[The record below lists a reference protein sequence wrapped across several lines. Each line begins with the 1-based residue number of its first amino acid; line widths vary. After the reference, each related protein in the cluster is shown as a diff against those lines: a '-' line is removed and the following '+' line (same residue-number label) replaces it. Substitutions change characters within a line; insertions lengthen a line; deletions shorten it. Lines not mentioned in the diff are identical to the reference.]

1 MKVSLK
7 WLSEYVDVPSDVKA
21 FCDRLDVT
29 GTGVEGV
36 AQTGAQFNKVICG
49 KVLSKVPHPDSDH
62 MFVTTI
68 DVGAYHTDEQGNA
81 QPLQVVCGAQNF
93 NEGDHVVTALCG
105 AILPGDFAIKKAKK
119 RGVWSFGMNCSRSE
133 LGLPPREGED
143 GIMIL
148 PDGAPVGVP
157 FAEYAGLAD
166 TILDLE
172 ITPNRPDCLSML
184 GMAREVGAMYK
195 RNVFTPLFDVEE
207 DSALT
212 PAPKQVNVEIASP
225 DRAKRYTARVIEGVK
240 IAPSPDWLA
249 ERVISAGTRSIN
261 NVVDVTNY
269 IMYLF
274 GQPLH
279 AFDFSKISD
288 DQGVAHLCVR
298 AAHDGE
304 TFETLD
310 GEMRQLTDDMTV
322 ISSSRGIAALAGV
335 MGGADTEIT
344 DQTTK
349 IVLEAAAFNS
359 SHTSRTSRNLGLMS
373 EASLRFERIVDDNPV
388 GDICDFAAAL
398 MAQVTGGHVAPGR
411 VDVYH
416 DATQECCVPFRIK
429 RFESMMGLHI
439 TADEVI
445 DTLERLGCSC
455 TPRSVDAATSATGVT
470 SADAATSADV
480 LDVVCPT
487 FRPDLTREID
497 LYEEVLRLVGMDSIT
512 PTLPAGE
519 GRLAVRTP
527 EQQLSRK
534 LGEVLR
540 SCGLC
545 ETMTYSFADPSDN
558 EKLHMNVGVEPLRL
572 LNPIN
577 AEQSILRESIIPGL
591 LHSVAYNQNHGVDN
605 IQLYE
610 IGEVFRARPG
620 HKKPYETLK
629 VAGVLAGCMTEK
641 AWNKPAL
648 AFDFFDG
655 KGVLETLFCAL
666 NIPGVTFVPV
676 NVDESPFLH
685 PGCAADVF
693 FGKTKLGWVGQIHPR
708 GLRALDVQGSVIA
721 FELDFKALLCAAQ
734 THREYCDV
742 PVYPGVSMDIALVVD
757 EDVSYQSVLQAL
769 LSAGGKLLVRAHL
782 FDVYR
787 NEQHVGAHKKSLAFS
802 LLYRSP
808 EKTLSSEEVAKIHAR
823 LVKKVCAQ
831 LQAEVR
837 D

>member
-29 GTGVEGV
+29 GTGVEGI

-49 KVLSKVPHPDSDH
+49 KVLTKVPHPDSDH

-105 AILPGDFAIKKAKK
+105 AVLPGDFAIKKAKK

-148 PDGAPVGVP
+148 PDDAPVGVP

-195 RNVFTPLFDVEE
+195 RDVFTPLFDVEE
-207 DSALT
+207 DSALM
-212 PAPKQVNVEIASP
+212 PASKQVSVEIANP

-279 AFDFSKISD
+279 AFDFSTIAD
-288 DQGVAHLCVR
+288 EQGVAHLCVR
-298 AAHDGE
+298 AARDGE
-304 TFETLD
+304 TLETLD
-310 GEMRQLTDDMTV
+310 GETRQLTDDMTV

-429 RFESMMGLHI
+429 RFESMMGLSI
-439 TADEVI
+439 TTDEVI

-455 TPRSVDAATSATGVT
+455 TLH
-470 SADAATSADV
+470 SADV

-527 EQQLSRK
+527 EQLLSRK

-558 EKLHMNVGVEPLRL
+558 EKLHMNAGVEPLRL

-629 VAGVLAGCMTEK
+629 VAGVLAGSMTEK

-648 AFDFFDG
+648 SFDFFDG

-676 NVDESPFLH
+676 KADESPFLH

-693 FGKTKLGWVGQIHPR
+693 FGKTKLGWVGEIHPR
-708 GLRALDVQGSVIA
+708 GLRALDVQGNVIA
-721 FELDFKALLCAAQ
+721 FELDFKALLGAAQ
-734 THREYCDV
+734 SHREYCDV

>member
-36 AQTGAQFNKVICG
+36 AQTGSQFNKVICG
-49 KVLSKVPHPDSDH
+49 KVLTKVPHPDSDH

-68 DVGAYHTDEQGNA
+68 DVGTYHTDEQGNA

-105 AILPGDFAIKKAKK
+105 AVLPGDFAIKKAKK
-119 RGVWSFGMNCSRSE
+119 RGVLSFGMNCSRSE

-148 PDGAPVGVP
+148 PDDAPVGVP

-195 RNVFTPLFDVEE
+195 RDVFTPLFDVEE

-212 PAPKQVNVEIASP
+212 PASKQVSVEIASP

-279 AFDFSKISD
+279 AFDFSTIAD
-288 DQGVAHLCVR
+288 EQGVAHLCVR
-298 AAHDGE
+298 AARDGE
-304 TFETLD
+304 TLETLD

-429 RFESMMGLHI
+429 RFESMMGLSI

-455 TPRSVDAATSATGVT
+455 TPH
-470 SADAATSADV
+470 SADV

-527 EQQLSRK
+527 EQLLSRK

-558 EKLHMNVGVEPLRL
+558 EKLHMNAGVEPLRL

-591 LHSVAYNQNHGVDN
+591 LHSVSYNQNHGVDN

-629 VAGVLAGCMTEK
+629 VAGVLAGSMTEK

-655 KGVLETLFCAL
+655 KGVIETLLRAL

-676 NVDESPFLH
+676 KADESPFLH

-693 FGKTKLGWVGQIHPR
+693 SGKTKLGWVGEIHPR
-708 GLRALDVQGSVIA
+708 GLRALDVQGNVIA
-721 FELDFKALLCAAQ
+721 FELDFKALLGAAQ
-734 THREYCDV
+734 SHREYCDV

>member
-1 MKVSLK
+1 
-7 WLSEYVDVPSDVKA
+7 
-21 FCDRLDVT
+21 
-29 GTGVEGV
+29 
-36 AQTGAQFNKVICG
+36 
-49 KVLSKVPHPDSDH
+49 
-62 MFVTTI
+62 
-68 DVGAYHTDEQGNA
+68 
-81 QPLQVVCGAQNF
+81 
-93 NEGDHVVTALCG
+93 
-105 AILPGDFAIKKAKK
+105 
-119 RGVWSFGMNCSRSE
+119 
-133 LGLPPREGED
+133 
-143 GIMIL
+143 
-148 PDGAPVGVP
+148 
-157 FAEYAGLAD
+157 
-166 TILDLE
+166 
-172 ITPNRPDCLSML
+172 
-184 GMAREVGAMYK
+184 
-195 RNVFTPLFDVEE
+195 
-207 DSALT
+207 
-212 PAPKQVNVEIASP
+212 
-225 DRAKRYTARVIEGVK
+225 
-240 IAPSPDWLA
+240 
-249 ERVISAGTRSIN
+249 
-261 NVVDVTNY
+261 
-269 IMYLF
+269 
-274 GQPLH
+274 
-279 AFDFSKISD
+279 
-288 DQGVAHLCVR
+288 
-298 AAHDGE
+298 
-304 TFETLD
+304 
-310 GEMRQLTDDMTV
+310 MTV

-455 TPRSVDAATSATGVT
+455 TPHNADAATSATGANN
-470 SADAATSADV
+470 ADAATSTDV

-641 AWNKPAL
+641 AWNKAAS

-666 NIPGVTFVPV
+666 NIPGVTFTPV
-676 NVDESPFLH
+676 NADESPFLH

-693 FGKTKLGWVGQIHPR
+693 FGKTKLGWVGEIHPR

-721 FELDFKALLCAAQ
+721 FELDFKALLGAAQ
-734 THREYCDV
+734 SHREYCDV

-808 EKTLSSEEVAKIHAR
+808 EKTLSSEDVAKIHAR